1 MMIKYNDIA
10 TREDRTFLSG
20 ARRSLGNRKF
30 ESLIPKV
37 KIAFREA
44 YNNEP
49 NENKKANVARRAA
62 NMIYTK
68 AIKDKI

>member
-1 MMIKYNDIA
+1 MITYNKIA
-10 TREDRTFLSG
+10 SREDRNFLSN
-20 ARRSLGNRKF
+20 ARRTLGKRKF
-30 ESLIPKV
+30 ESLIPRVKV
-37 KIAFREA
+37 VFREA

-62 NMIYTK
+62 NLIYTK

>member
-1 MMIKYNDIA
+1 MITYNDIA
-10 TREDRTFLSG
+10 TREDKIFLSN
-20 ARRSLGNRKF
+20 ARRTLGKHKF

-37 KIAFREA
+37 KVVFREA

-49 NENKKANVARRAA
+49 NENKKENVARRAA

-68 AIKDKI
+68 AINEKV

>member
-1 MMIKYNDIA
+1 MVTYNQIA
-10 TREDRTFLSG
+10 TKQDKIFLSN
-20 ARRSLGNRKF
+20 ARRTLGKIKF

-49 NENKKANVARRAA
+49 NENKKENVARRAA
-62 NMIYTK
+62 NMVYVKEIGE
-68 AIKDKI
+68 KI